1 METKK
6 YLEPEELI
14 ILEAADG
21 FVPQI
26 FHGVD
31 VVILAD
37 LLHSLLRGTNI
48 DRCPIVEDFS
58 CG

>member
-6 YLEPEELI
+6 YLEPEKLI
-14 ILEAADG
+14 ILEAAYG

-37 LLHSLLRGTNI
+37 LLHSLLRGTDI
-48 DRCPIVEDFS
+48 DRRTIVEDFS
-58 CG
+58 RG